1 MYLGIEIGGT
11 KLQLGVGDGSGPPL
25 VELVRRDID
34 IPRGAE
40 GILAQIR
47 SAAPELISRH
57 RVERV
62 GFGFGGPIEPIA
74 GRVVTSHQVAG
85 WDGFALVDWCQRE
98 LGAAA
103 VLGNDADLAGLAEA
117 RYGAGRD
124 YDPVFYITVGT
135 GIGGGLIVDGSVYR
149 GSGHGAAE
157 LGHLRP
163 GLAATGAKHT
173 LESLASGP
181 GIVAATQR
189 RLATLAETHHDVV
202 DLQSR
207 AGGNLDRL
215 TAQQV
220 AEAAAAGNTHAQ
232 AAWHESLAALGWGVA
247 QVITLVAPAAVV
259 IGGGVPLSGEKLFYE
274 PLRAEVER
282 YVFPPFQGKYKIL
295 PPALGEEM
303 VVHGAIALAAERKR

>member
-1 MYLGIEIGGT
+1 MFLGIEIGGT

-47 SAAPELISRH
+47 STAPELLARH

-62 GFGFGGPIEPIA
+62 GFGFGGPIEPVA
-74 GRVVTSHQVAG
+74 GRVVTSHQVSG
-85 WDGFALVDWCQRE
+85 WDGFPLVDWCRRE

-117 RYGAGRD
+117 RYGAGRGF
-124 YDPVFYITVGT
+124 DPVFYITVGT
-135 GIGGGLIVDGSVYR
+135 GIGGGLITGGQVYR

-157 LGHLRP
+157 IGHLRP
-163 GLAATGAKHT
+163 GLAATSAEQT

-181 GIVAATQR
+181 GIVAATR
-189 RLATLAETHHDVV
+189 RRIEAAPNSNRDVEDLRSRCGAEIDE
-202 DLQSR
+202 Q
-207 AGGNLDRL
+207 L
-215 TAQQV
+215 TAKIV
-220 AEAAAAGNTHAQ
+220 AEAAAAGNATAQ
-232 AAWHESLAALGWGVA
+232 AAWQESLAALGWGIA

-259 IGGGVPLSGEKLFYE
+259 IGGGVALAGEKLFYE
-274 PLRAEVER
+274 PLRAEVSR
-282 YVFPPFQGKYKIL
+282 YVFPPFREKYQIL
-295 PPALGEEM
+295 APQLGEEM
-303 VVHGAIALAAERKR
+303 VVHGAIALAANR